1 VISIN
6 ISTIHPGFRS
16 LFTIDILYLS
26 FIHPAPY
33 SLFASDIFDFSFT
46 VIVFLGE
53 GVTLLMVTEIKN
65 FFGTPTFRPL
75 TTRTLTIRPIQP
87 RSRLHLHPHPN
98 PQIKLGRIVR

>member
-1 VISIN
+1 MISIN
-6 ISTIHPGFRS
+6 ISAIHPGFRS

-33 SLFASDIFDFSFT
+33 SLFESDIFDFSFT
-46 VIVFLGE
+46 VIAFLGE
-53 GVTLLMVTEIKN
+53 GVTLLMAAKIKN

-75 TTRTLTIRPIQP
+75 TIRPIHP
-87 RSRLHLHPHPN
+87 HSRSRSHPHPH